1 MRLTKY
7 YTALSMSEAGA
18 TVDDIQKETGLQ
30 TDEILH
36 IQSGSRIPPVILFQQ
51 TNVYERCPECGQ
63 MVMLPCCMCAYR
75 RHADAPSI
83 DVIKRPIRNQ
93 KEPADI
99 ALDYQLLDEE

>member
-7 YTALSMSEAGA
+7 YTALSMSETGA
-18 TVDDIQKETGLQ
+18 TVDEIQEATGLQ

-36 IQSGSRIPPVILFQQ
+36 IQAGSRIPPVILFQK
-51 TNVYERCPECGQ
+51 TNVPERCPECGLK
-63 MVMLPCCMCAYR
+63 VLLPCVRCSCR
-75 RHADAPSI
+75 RYADASSI
-83 DVIKRPIRNQ
+83 DVIKRPARNQ